1 MGSKRVPEVRFK
13 GFSDE
18 WEEKKLRELASFAKG
33 NGYSK
38 SDLIEEGEP
47 IILYGRL
54 YTKYQTVIEE
64 VDTFTKIKEKSLI
77 SKGYEVIVPSSGETS
92 EDISRASVVKRS
104 GVILGGDLNV
114 IYPSDE
120 INSIFLALTIS
131 NGNQQKELSKKA
143 QGKSVVHLHNSD
155 LKEVNLYY
163 PKKEE
168 QVQIGNFFKQLD
180 ETIAFQQQEL
190 DTLKQT
196 KQGLLQKM
204 FPKEGESVPE
214 IRFSG
219 FSGEWERQKFKNL
232 AKVRRGLT
240 YTPISIRQ
248 NGVRV
253 LRSSNICDDTF
264 VIGNNDVF
272 VNPKAINIDFVKEN
286 DILITA
292 ANGSSRLVGK
302 HALIKNVGKDAVHG
316 GFMLVATAKIPLFIN
331 AMMSSTWYKKF
342 INVHVSGGNGA
353 IGNLNKN
360 ALEEQT
366 VYVPQIEEQKMI
378 GNFFGKLDN
387 TIALQ
392 QQELENLKQ
401 TKKAFLQKMFV

>member
-1 MGSKRVPEVRFK
+1 MPEVRFE
-13 GFSDE
+13 GFRDE
-18 WEEKKLRELASFAKG
+18 WIACKLGEKAEILTGGTPRTQIRE
-33 NGYSK
+33 YW
-38 SDLIEEGEP
+38 EP
-47 IILYGRL
+47 
-54 YTKYQTVIEE
+54 KE
-64 VDTFTKIKEKSLI
+64 V
-77 SKGYEVIVPSSGETS
+77 PWMSSGEINKKRILYTDNKISKLGLNNSSARWIS
-92 EDISRASVVKRS
+92 ENSVLIALAGQGKTRGTVA
-104 GVILGGDLNV
+104 
-114 IYPSDE
+114 
-120 INSIFLALTIS
+120 INLIPLTI
-131 NGNQQKELSKKA
+131 NQSIAAIIPKGE
-143 QGKSVVHLHNSD
+143 
-155 LKEVNLYY
+155 LYY
-163 PKKEE
+163 EFIYQNLAKRYEE
-168 QVQIGNFFKQLD
+168 LRIISSGDGTRGGLNKQILSEIEIVAPSFNEQIKIGNLLKQLD
-180 ETIAFQQQEL
+180 ETIAFQQQDI
-190 DTLKQT
+190 DTLRQT
-196 KQGLLQKM
+196 KQGFLQKM

-264 VIGNNDVF
+264 VIGNDDVF